1 MPKQTILM
9 PEAAQGHCE
18 PDRISGPCRTTLIMD
33 NVSLARVLEVC
44 VRCCTGNFTLCV
56 VERGFLFVCFFV
68 CLFGWGFCLFV
79 CFVSSVRC

>member
-9 PEAAQGHCE
+9 PEASQGHCE

-44 VRCCTGNFTLCV
+44 VCCCTGNFTLCV
-56 VERGFLFVCFFV
+56 VERGFLFVCFLFVWLGFLFV
-68 CLFGWGFCLFV
+68 CLFC
-79 CFVSSVRC
+79 